1 MTISIVLAKLVV
13 FSSLLPPDLSPFA
26 DVCRG
31 GDGDSDHPVFPDPL
45 VLNVELHG
53 ELRYFSA
60 EGVGELHGAAWGVR
74 HRAG

>member
-1 MTISIVLAKLVV
+1 MDLVE
-13 FSSLLPPDLSPFA
+13 D
-26 DVCRG
+26 RG